1 MVENREMDWG
11 RSHLTMD
18 SSLKE
23 PFMNVLSPT
32 STGISHGRLTIHS
45 APKALCS
52 HTDWSISEVFGFPFR
67 GEWKVQPLIAGSYRL
82 DLPWQGKIGSA
93 SHLATAL
100 AGWEFLRFEIT
111 QSARLGSDGEFY
123 RFTPNL
129 KMHFSTI
136 NETGDIVV
144 HENHILSTISH
155 NQEPALL
162 EEKLF
167 SLLGL
172 PWDRELEPF
181 RVAMSEEDFHPQNKI
196 SI

>member
-1 MVENREMDWG
+1 
-11 RSHLTMD
+11 
-18 SSLKE
+18 
-23 PFMNVLSPT
+23 MNVLSPT

-67 GEWKVQPLIAGSYRL
+67 GEWKVQPLVAASYRL

-181 RVAMSEEDFHPQNKI
+181 RVAMSEEDFHPQNKV